1 MNKPSVPLTDT
12 AKKAAPIFDKLDKQ
26 KAKDLKVLAGFVN
39 IYCRENH
46 KKAERTFYSPPDR
59 RVREAVGE
67 EELVLCP
74 DCQKLL
80 NHGMVKLLMCTQDPK
95 PMCKKCAVH
104 CYSPAY
110 REQMKEVMRFSGLY
124 LIKHGRVDLIAHYYR

>member
-1 MNKPSVPLTDT
+1 MDNGLLTTGD
-12 AKKAAPIFDKLDKQ
+12 AKKAAPIFDNLTKQ
-26 KAKDLKVLAGFVN
+26 KSKDLKVLSGFIN

-46 KKAERTFYSPPDR
+46 KQATRSIYSPPDR
-59 RVREAVGE
+59 RVREVISD
-67 EELVLCP
+67 EELVLCA

-80 NHGMVKLLMCTQDPK
+80 NHGIVKLLMCTQDPK
-95 PMCKKCAVH
+95 PMCKKCKVH

-110 REQMKEVMRFSGLY
+110 REQIKGVMRFSGLY